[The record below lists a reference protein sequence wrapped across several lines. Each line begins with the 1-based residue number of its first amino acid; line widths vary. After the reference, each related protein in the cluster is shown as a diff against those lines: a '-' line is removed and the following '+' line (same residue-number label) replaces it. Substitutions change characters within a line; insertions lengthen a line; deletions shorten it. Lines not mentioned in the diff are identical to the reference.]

1 MTASEV
7 FEAVTGSGSSD
18 FAMLVAILNRRG
30 AWCLIGGLAVNCY
43 VEPVYTLDADIVV
56 AASELSAIKGD
67 LIHAGFSVEEFP
79 HSLNATM
86 PKSDLRIQFTLDSR
100 YQGFVKNTKIQE
112 VLDQQVPVA
121 SLENIVTG
129 KIWAWSDERRR
140 LSKCKK
146 DELYTPEDFT
156 DEHRMIAE
164 TTRQFIDNEVIPHID
179 ELEKHDWKLAR
190 ELVRKAA
197 DLGLIGANIPEE
209 YGGLGLDQTSGALV
223 GENIGRCASFAT
235 TLGAESGIGL
245 LPIIYFGTE
254 AAKEKYLPRIA
265 SGELITA
272 YALTEAGSGSDAM
285 AAKATARL
293 SDDGTHYV
301 LNGEK
306 MFITNGGFA
315 DIFIVFAKVDGD
327 KFSAFIVE
335 RQEGLSPGAE
345 EHKMGIKGSST
356 TPLVLADAKAPLEN
370 LLGEIGKGHKIAF
383 NTLNIG
389 RFKLGAMCIG
399 GMKLMLHESIRYA
412 NERQQFGKSISSFG
426 AIKSKLGEMA
436 IRTWVGE
443 AMIYRTLGM
452 IETAIGDTTDPDA
465 KRRAIEE
472 YSAECSIIKVA
483 LSEYCDYLADE
494 MVQIFGGYGYSAD
507 YPAERA
513 YRDSRINRIFEGT
526 NEINRMLIP
535 GRLMKSALSGRLA
548 LLPAAQAL
556 MDEILTPQMAGFD
569 YDEGLLAAEEKL
581 AKNAKKVGLMTLG
594 TAAQKYMMKLG
605 DQQEILIGI
614 ADVIMDAYAMESAIL
629 RARKLAAS
637 AGEEAA
643 ARYVDMTRVFCN
655 DAVERIEARAKN
667 TLAGM
672 TDGDELR
679 TLLAALRR
687 FTKLTPVNTI
697 AARQRI
703 ADVMIVANKYVY

>member
-1 MTASEV
+1 MS
-7 FEAVTGSGSSD
+7 AVVEQKRVVQGGS
-18 FAMLVAILNRRG
+18 F
-30 AWCLIGGLAVNCY
+30 LI
-43 VEPVYTLDADIVV
+43 EDRT
-56 AASELSAIKGD
+56 
-67 LIHAGFSVEEFP
+67 
-79 HSLNATM
+79 T
-86 PKSDLRIQFTLDSR
+86 
-100 YQGFVKNTKIQE
+100 QE
-112 VLDQQVPVA
+112 
-121 SLENIVTG
+121 IF
-129 KIWAWSDERRR
+129 
-140 LSKCKK
+140 
-146 DELYTPEDFT
+146 TPEDFT
-156 DEHRMIAE
+156 EEHRMIAE
-164 TTRQFIDNEVIPHID
+164 TTRQFIDNEVIPRID

-190 ELVRKAA
+190 ELVKKAA

-254 AAKEKYLPRIA
+254 AAKQKYLPKIA

-293 SDDGTHYV
+293 SDDGTHYI

-443 AMIYRTLGM
+443 AMIWRTLGM
-452 IETAIGDTTDPDA
+452 IEDAIGDDPKDLEA
-465 KRRAIEE
+465 KMRAIEE

-535 GRLMKSALSGRLA
+535 GRLMKSALGGKLA

-569 YDEGLLAAEEKL
+569 DDEGLLAAETKL

-605 DQQEILIGI
+605 DQQELLIGI
-614 ADVIMDAYAMESAIL
+614 ADIIMDAYAMESAIL
-629 RARKLAAS
+629 RAQKLAAS
-637 AGEEAA
+637 QGEEAA

-655 DAVERIEARAKN
+655 DAVERIDARAKN

-672 TDGDELR
+672 AEGDELR

-703 ADVMIVANKYVY
+703 ADVMIAANKYVY

>member
-1 MTASEV
+1 MS
-7 FEAVTGSGSSD
+7 AV
-18 FAMLVAILNRRG
+18 VEQKQVVRG
-30 AWCLIGGLAVNCY
+30 GAFMI
-43 VEPVYTLDADIVV
+43 EDRT
-56 AASELSAIKGD
+56 
-67 LIHAGFSVEEFP
+67 
-79 HSLNATM
+79 T
-86 PKSDLRIQFTLDSR
+86 
-100 YQGFVKNTKIQE
+100 QE
-112 VLDQQVPVA
+112 
-121 SLENIVTG
+121 IF
-129 KIWAWSDERRR
+129 
-140 LSKCKK
+140 
-146 DELYTPEDFT
+146 TPEDFT
-156 DEHRMIAE
+156 EEHRMIAE

-190 ELVRKAA
+190 ELVGKAA

-254 AAKEKYLPRIA
+254 AAKAKYLPKIA
-265 SGELITA
+265 SGEVITA

-293 SDDGTHYV
+293 SEDGTHYI

-356 TPLVLADAKAPLEN
+356 TPLVLADAKAPVEN
-370 LLGEIGKGHKIAF
+370 LLGEVGKGHKIAF

-452 IETAIGDTTDPDA
+452 IEDAIGDDPKDLEA
-465 KRRAIEE
+465 KMRAIEE

-535 GRLMKSALSGRLA
+535 GRLMKSALSGKLA

-556 MDEILTPQMAGFD
+556 MDEILTPQIMGFD
-569 YDEGLLAAEEKL
+569 DDDGLLAAETKL

-594 TAAQKYMMKLG
+594 TAAQKYMMTLG

-614 ADVIMDAYAMESAIL
+614 ADIIMDAYAMESAIL
-629 RARKLAAS
+629 RTQKLAAVQ
-637 AGEEAA
+637 GEEAA
-643 ARYVDMTRVFCN
+643 ARYIDMTRVFCN
-655 DAVERIEARAKN
+655 DAVERIDARAKN

-672 TDGDELR
+672 AEGDELR

-697 AARQRI
+697 VARQRI
-703 ADVMIVANKYVY
+703 ADVMIEANRYVY

>member
-1 MTASEV
+1 MS
-7 FEAVTGSGSSD
+7 AVIEQKQIVSGGS
-18 FAMLVAILNRRG
+18 F
-30 AWCLIGGLAVNCY
+30 LI
-43 VEPVYTLDADIVV
+43 EDRKP
-56 AASELSAIKGD
+56 
-67 LIHAGFSVEEFP
+67 EEIF
-79 HSLNATM
+79 
-86 PKSDLRIQFTLDSR
+86 
-100 YQGFVKNTKIQE
+100 
-112 VLDQQVPVA
+112 
-121 SLENIVTG
+121 
-129 KIWAWSDERRR
+129 
-140 LSKCKK
+140 
-146 DELYTPEDFT
+146 TPEDFT
-156 DEHRMIAE
+156 EEHRMIAE
-164 TTRQFIDNEVIPHID
+164 TTRQFVDNEVVPRID
-179 ELEKHDWKLAR
+179 ELEHHDWKLAR
-190 ELVRKAA
+190 ELVKKAA

-223 GENIGRCASFAT
+223 GENIGRSASFAT

-254 AAKEKYLPRIA
+254 SAKHKYLPKVA

-285 AAKATARL
+285 AAKATAKL
-293 SDDGTHYV
+293 SADGTHYV

-335 RQEGLSPGAE
+335 KQEGVSPGAE

-356 TPLVLADAKAPLEN
+356 TPLVLSDAKAPVEN
-370 LLGEIGKGHKIAF
+370 LLGEVGKGHKIAF
-383 NTLNIG
+383 NILNIG

-399 GMKLMLHESIRYA
+399 GMKLMVHESVRYA

-452 IETAIGDTTDPDA
+452 IEAGIGAVDTKDA
-465 KRRAIEE
+465 DGKLRAIEE
-472 YSAECSIIKVA
+472 YAAECSIIKVA
-483 LSEYCDYLADE
+483 LSEYCDFVADE
-494 MVQIFGGYGYSAD
+494 MVQIYGGYGYSAH

-556 MDEILTPQMAGFD
+556 MDEVLSPQMTGFD
-569 YDEGLLAAEEKL
+569 DDEGLLAVEHKL
-581 AKNAKKVGLMTLG
+581 AKNAKKVALMTLG
-594 TAAQKYMMKLG
+594 TAAQKYMMTLG
-605 DQQEILIGI
+605 DQQEILLGI
-614 ADVIMDAYAMESAIL
+614 ADIIMDAYAMESAIL
-629 RARKLAAS
+629 RAQKLAAS
-637 AGEEAA
+637 DGEEAA

-655 DAVERIEARAKN
+655 DAVERIDGRAKN

-672 TDGDELR
+672 SEGDELR

-697 AARQRI
+697 VARQRI
-703 ADVMIVANKYVY
+703 ADVLIEANKWAY

>member
-1 MTASEV
+1 MS
-7 FEAVTGSGSSD
+7 AVVEQKKVVQG
-18 FAMLVAILNRRG
+18 G
-30 AWCLIGGLAVNCY
+30 AFMI
-43 VEPVYTLDADIVV
+43 EDRT
-56 AASELSAIKGD
+56 
-67 LIHAGFSVEEFP
+67 
-79 HSLNATM
+79 T
-86 PKSDLRIQFTLDSR
+86 
-100 YQGFVKNTKIQE
+100 QE
-112 VLDQQVPVA
+112 
-121 SLENIVTG
+121 IF
-129 KIWAWSDERRR
+129 
-140 LSKCKK
+140 
-146 DELYTPEDFT
+146 TPEDFT
-156 DEHRMIAE
+156 EEHRMIAE
-164 TTRQFIDNEVIPHID
+164 TTRQFIDNEVVPRID

-190 ELVRKAA
+190 ELVGKAA
-197 DLGLIGANIPEE
+197 ELGLIGANIPEE

-254 AAKEKYLPRIA
+254 AAKAKYLPKIA
-265 SGELITA
+265 SGEVITA

-293 SDDGTHYV
+293 SEDGTHYI

-356 TPLVLADAKAPLEN
+356 TPLVLADAKAPVEN
-370 LLGEIGKGHKIAF
+370 LLGEVGKGHKIAF

-452 IETAIGDTTDPDA
+452 IEDAIGDDPKDLEA
-465 KRRAIEE
+465 KMRAIEE

-535 GRLMKSALSGRLA
+535 GRLMKSALSGKLK

-556 MDEILTPQMAGFD
+556 MDEILTPQVMGFD
-569 YDEGLLAAEEKL
+569 DDEGLLAAETKL

-594 TAAQKYMMKLG
+594 TAAQKYMMTLG

-614 ADVIMDAYAMESAIL
+614 ADIIMDAYAMESAIL
-629 RARKLAAS
+629 RTQKLAAVQ
-637 AGEEAA
+637 GEAAA
-643 ARYVDMTRVFCN
+643 ARYIDMTRVFCN
-655 DAVERIEARAKN
+655 DAVERIDARAKN

-672 TDGDELR
+672 AEGDELR

-697 AARQRI
+697 VARQRI
-703 ADVMIVANKYVY
+703 ADVMIEANRYVY

>member
-1 MTASEV
+1 MS
-7 FEAVTGSGSSD
+7 AVVEQKQIVKG
-18 FAMLVAILNRRG
+18 G
-30 AWCLIGGLAVNCY
+30 AFLI
-43 VEPVYTLDADIVV
+43 
-56 AASELSAIKGD
+56 
-67 LIHAGFSVEEFP
+67 EERTTEEIF
-79 HSLNATM
+79 
-86 PKSDLRIQFTLDSR
+86 
-100 YQGFVKNTKIQE
+100 
-112 VLDQQVPVA
+112 
-121 SLENIVTG
+121 
-129 KIWAWSDERRR
+129 
-140 LSKCKK
+140 
-146 DELYTPEDFT
+146 TPEDFT
-156 DEHRMIAE
+156 EEHRMIAD
-164 TTRQFIDNEVIPHID
+164 TTRQFIDNEVLPRLD
-179 ELEKHDWKLAR
+179 ELEKHDWALAR
-190 ELVRKAA
+190 ELVKKAA

-254 AAKEKYLPRIA
+254 AAKEKYLPKIA
-265 SGELITA
+265 TGELITA

-293 SDDGTHYV
+293 SEDGTHYI

-327 KFSAFIVE
+327 KFTAFIVE
-335 RQEGLSPGAE
+335 KQEGVTPGAE

-356 TPLVLADAKAPLEN
+356 TPLVLTDAKAPVEN
-370 LLGEIGKGHKIAF
+370 LLAQVGKGHKIAF

-399 GMKLMLHESIRYA
+399 GMKLMVHESVRYA
-412 NERQQFGKSISSFG
+412 NERRQFGKPISSFG
-426 AIKSKLGEMA
+426 AIKSKLAEMA

-443 AMIYRTLGM
+443 SMTYRTLGM
-452 IETAIGDTTDPDA
+452 IEAAITDPTDPNA
-465 KRRAIEE
+465 KLKAIEE

-483 LSEYCDYLADE
+483 LSEYCDFVADE
-494 MVQIFGGYGYSAD
+494 MVQIYGGYGYSAH

-535 GRLMKSALSGRLA
+535 GRLMKAALSGNLA

-556 MDEILTPQMAGFD
+556 MDEILTPQMASFD
-569 YDEGLLAAEEKL
+569 DDDGVLAAEQKL
-581 AKNAKKVGLMTLG
+581 AQNAKKVALMTLG
-594 TAAQKYMMKLG
+594 TAAQKYMMKLA
-605 DQQEILIGI
+605 DQQEILLGI
-614 ADVIMDAYAMESAIL
+614 ADIIMDAYAMESAIL
-629 RARKLAAS
+629 RAQKLAAS
-637 AGEEAA
+637 EGEAAA

-672 TDGDELR
+672 SEGDELR

-687 FTKLTPVNTI
+687 FTKLTPMNTI
-697 AARQRI
+697 VARQRV
-703 ADVMIVANKYVY
+703 ADVLIEANKWAY

>member
-1 MTASEV
+1 MS
-7 FEAVTGSGSSD
+7 AV
-18 FAMLVAILNRRG
+18 AER
-30 AWCLIGGLAVNCY
+30 
-43 VEPVYTLDADIVV
+43 
-56 AASELSAIKGD
+56 
-67 LIHAGFSVEEFP
+67 
-79 HSLNATM
+79 
-86 PKSDLRIQFTLDSR
+86 
-100 YQGFVKNTKIQE
+100 QE
-112 VLDQQVPVA
+112 VVQGGAFLIEDRSP
-121 SLENIVTG
+121 EEIF
-129 KIWAWSDERRR
+129 
-140 LSKCKK
+140 
-146 DELYTPEDFT
+146 TPEDFT
-156 DEHRMIAE
+156 EEHRMIAE
-164 TTRQFIDNEVIPHID
+164 TTRQFIDNEVSPRVA
-179 ELEKHDWKLAR
+179 ELEQHDWALAR
-190 ELVRKAA
+190 ELVQKAA
-197 DLGLIGANIPEE
+197 DLGLISANIPEE

-254 AAKEKYLPRIA
+254 AAKQKYLPKIA

-293 SDDGTHYV
+293 SEDGTHYI

-327 KFSAFIVE
+327 KFTAFIVE
-335 RQEGLSPGAE
+335 KQEGVTPGAE

-356 TPLVLADAKAPLEN
+356 TPLVLTDAIAPVEN
-370 LLGEIGKGHKIAF
+370 MLAEVGKGAKIAF

-399 GMKLMLHESIRYA
+399 GMKLMIHEAVRYA
-412 NERQQFGKSISSFG
+412 NERQQFGKPISSFG
-426 AIKSKLGEMA
+426 AIKSKIAEMA
-436 IRTWVGE
+436 IRIWVGE
-443 AMIYRTLGM
+443 AMTYRTLGM
-452 IETAIGDTTDPDA
+452 IEAAITDPTDPNA
-465 KRRAIEE
+465 KMKAIEE

-483 LSEYCDYLADE
+483 LSEYCDFVADE
-494 MVQIFGGYGYSAD
+494 MVQIYGGYGYSAH

-535 GRLMKSALSGRLA
+535 GRLMKSALSGKLK

-556 MDEILTPQMAGFD
+556 MDEVLTPQMASFD
-569 YDEGLLAAEEKL
+569 DDETLLAAEQKL
-581 AKNAKKVGLMTLG
+581 AKNGKKVALMTLG

-605 DQQEILIGI
+605 DQQEILLGI
-614 ADVIMDAYAMESAIL
+614 ADVIMDVFAMESAIL
-629 RARKLAAS
+629 RAQKLAAS
-637 AGEEAA
+637 QGEEAA
-643 ARYVDMTRVFCN
+643 ARYIDMTRVFCN

-672 TDGDELR
+672 AEGDELR

-687 FTKLTPVNTI
+687 FTKLTPMNTI
-697 AARQRI
+697 TARQRI
-703 ADVMIVANKYVY
+703 ADVLIGANKWAY

>member
-1 MTASEV
+1 MS
-7 FEAVTGSGSSD
+7 AVVEKKQVVQG
-18 FAMLVAILNRRG
+18 G
-30 AWCLIGGLAVNCY
+30 AFMI
-43 VEPVYTLDADIVV
+43 EDRT
-56 AASELSAIKGD
+56 
-67 LIHAGFSVEEFP
+67 
-79 HSLNATM
+79 T
-86 PKSDLRIQFTLDSR
+86 
-100 YQGFVKNTKIQE
+100 QE
-112 VLDQQVPVA
+112 
-121 SLENIVTG
+121 IF
-129 KIWAWSDERRR
+129 
-140 LSKCKK
+140 
-146 DELYTPEDFT
+146 TPEDFT
-156 DEHRMIAE
+156 EEHRMIAE
-164 TTRQFIDNEVIPHID
+164 TTRQFIDNEVVPRID

-190 ELVRKAA
+190 ELVGKAA

-254 AAKEKYLPRIA
+254 TAKRTYLPKIA

-293 SDDGTHYV
+293 SEDGTHYI

-356 TPLVLADAKAPLEN
+356 TPLVLADAKAPVEN
-370 LLGEIGKGHKIAF
+370 LLGEVGKGHKIAF

-452 IETAIGDTTDPDA
+452 IEDAIGDDPKDLEA
-465 KRRAIEE
+465 KMRAIEE

-535 GRLMKSALSGRLA
+535 GRLMKSALSGKLK

-556 MDEILTPQMAGFD
+556 MDEILTPQIMGFD
-569 YDEGLLAAEEKL
+569 DDDGLLAAETKL

-594 TAAQKYMMKLG
+594 TAAQKYMMTLG

-614 ADVIMDAYAMESAIL
+614 ADIIMDAYAMESAIL
-629 RARKLAAS
+629 RTQKLAAVQ
-637 AGEEAA
+637 GEEAA

-655 DAVERIEARAKN
+655 DAVERIDARAKN

-672 TDGDELR
+672 AEGDELR

-697 AARQRI
+697 VARQRI
-703 ADVMIVANKYVY
+703 ADVMIEANRYVY

>member
-1 MTASEV
+1 MSAVVEQKQVVQGGAFMIEDRTTAEI
-7 FEAVTGSGSSD
+7 F
-18 FAMLVAILNRRG
+18 
-30 AWCLIGGLAVNCY
+30 
-43 VEPVYTLDADIVV
+43 
-56 AASELSAIKGD
+56 
-67 LIHAGFSVEEFP
+67 
-79 HSLNATM
+79 
-86 PKSDLRIQFTLDSR
+86 
-100 YQGFVKNTKIQE
+100 
-112 VLDQQVPVA
+112 
-121 SLENIVTG
+121 
-129 KIWAWSDERRR
+129 
-140 LSKCKK
+140 
-146 DELYTPEDFT
+146 TPEDFT
-156 DEHRMIAE
+156 EEHRMIAE
-164 TTRQFIDNEVIPHID
+164 TTRQFIDGEVIPHID

-190 ELVRKAA
+190 ELVKKAA
-197 DLGLIGANIPEE
+197 GLGLIGANIPEE
-209 YGGLGLDQTSGALV
+209 YDGLGLDQTSGALV

-254 AAKEKYLPRIA
+254 AAKAKYLPKIA

-293 SDDGTHYV
+293 SDDGTHYI

-306 MFITNGGFA
+306 MWITNGGFA

-327 KFSAFIVE
+327 KFTAFIVE
-335 RQEGLSPGAE
+335 KQEGVTPGAE

-356 TPLVLADAKAPLEN
+356 TALVLADVKTPVEN
-370 LLGEIGKGHKIAF
+370 LLGEVGKGAKIAF

-389 RFKLGAMCIG
+389 RFKLGAMCVG
-399 GMKLMLHESIRYA
+399 GMKLMMHESIRYA
-412 NERQQFGKSISSFG
+412 NERHQFGKSISSFG

-443 AMIYRTLGM
+443 AMTYRTLGM
-452 IETAIGDTTDPDA
+452 IEDAITDPNDPNA
-465 KRRAIEE
+465 KMKAIEE

-483 LSEYCDYLADE
+483 LSEYCDFVVDE
-494 MVQIFGGYGYSAD
+494 MVQIYGGYGYSAH

-535 GRLMKSALSGRLA
+535 GRLMKAALSGNLA

-556 MDEILTPQMAGFD
+556 MDEILTPQQASFD
-569 YDEGLLAAEEKL
+569 DDEGLLAAETKL

-594 TAAQKYMMKLG
+594 TAAQKYMMTLG

-614 ADVIMDAYAMESAIL
+614 ADIIMDAYAMESAIL
-629 RARKLAAS
+629 RTQKLAAS
-637 AGEEAA
+637 QGEEAA

-672 TDGDELR
+672 SEGDELR

-687 FTKLTPVNTI
+687 FTKLTPMNTI
-697 AARQRI
+697 TARQRI
-703 ADVMIVANKYVY
+703 ADVLITANKWAY